1 MKSIQE
7 EGYDRM
13 VASIRPIRPAASEPA
28 ELHERAMDNLRYIRQ
43 TMERAGSFTSVP
55 GVGGILMGL
64 TALAAALAAARQAE
78 ARRWLAVWVVEAVVA
93 LLIGVAATARKSARA
108 RMPLLSAPG
117 RRFVAG
123 FMPAMAAGAVL
134 TMVLFRAG
142 GLAFLP
148 GIWLLLYGTS
158 VVSGGAA
165 SVRVVPLMGA
175 CFMVAGVVALAGP
188 AGWGNLLLA
197 GGFGGLH
204 ILFGIV
210 ITVKYGG

>member
-1 MKSIQE
+1 
-7 EGYDRM
+7 M

>member
-1 MKSIQE
+1 
-7 EGYDRM
+7 

-28 ELHERAMDNLRYIRQ
+28 ELHARAMDNLRYIRR
-43 TMERAGSFTSVP
+43 TMERAGSFTAVP
-55 GVGGILMGL
+55 GVGGVLMGL
-64 TALAAALAAARQAE
+64 TALAASRLAARQVE
-78 ARRWLAVWVVEAVVA
+78 AIRWLAVWVVEAGLA
-93 LLIGVAATARKSARA
+93 LLIGVAATAHKSARA

-123 FMPAMAAGAVL
+123 FIPAMAAGAVL
-134 TMVLFRAG
+134 TIVLFRAG
-142 GLAFLP
+142 AVAFLP
-148 GIWLLLYGTS
+148 GVWLLLYGAS

-175 CFMVAGVVALAGP
+175 CFMAAGALALAGP
-188 AGWGNLLLA
+188 ASWGNLLLA

-204 ILFGIV
+204 ILFGLV